1 MATGSVMMGTLK
13 GKLGETVLLRRSG
26 KQVIR
31 AYVRDVKNPNSQK
44 QQVQRMVQSTVA
56 QAYSAMKKICDHSF
70 EGVQVGQK
78 SMSYFM
84 SKNMDKLR
92 ASIVAGTD
100 GTLVSAS
107 ADFVRKGVNLPVL
120 NKYIVGKGTLPQVSV
135 DDPQAQVS
143 NYVEPSQSLI
153 LLEGNVKDAN
163 AGVDTWV
170 KANAGKVGDW
180 FTFMF
185 LMRENGSNLNGQNA
199 YRFAYVRYVVQ
210 ASSTPDTLDFALV
223 PTLTIEGSIEGTENF
238 GILNSAPISTN
249 VYQTYLDITKL
260 LANIGNADGQFTPVA
275 FTVIHSR
282 QNVGGSWQ
290 RSNAEFVIRDNWTAL
305 NITWP
310 DDFFA
315 ELATYA
321 GSAEAKGQGDYV
333 LNGGQ

>member
-1 MATGSVMMGTLK
+1 MATGSLMMGTLK
-13 GKLGETVLLRRSG
+13 GKLGETVALRRSG
-26 KQVIR
+26 KQVLR

-92 ASIVAGTD
+92 ASIVASTD

-120 NKYIVGKGTLPQVSV
+120 NKYIVGKGTLPEVKLADATGEDFDAMDVYDSLLLSFVS
-135 DDPQAQVS
+135 QEQLSESLAEFLSANNAQ
-143 NYVEPSQSLI
+143 I
-153 LLEGNVKDAN
+153 
-163 AGVDTWV
+163 
-170 KANAGKVGDW
+170 GDW
-180 FTFMF
+180 FTILFM
-185 LMRENGSNLNGQNA
+185 LRENGSLQNGQNV
-199 YRFAYVRYVVQ
+199 YRFAFIRFVVENVGTTKTPVLSLKPSLTSTGVPSVNIEEVFVVRPSQ
-210 ASSTPDTLDFALV
+210 DDTKFGLCM
-223 PTLTIEGSIEGTENF
+223 TLT
-238 GILNSAPISTN
+238 A
-249 VYQTYLDITKL
+249 L
-260 LANIGNADGQFTPVA
+260 LTNIGTADGEFAPVA
-275 FTVIHSR
+275 YAVIHSR

-290 RSNAEFVIRDNWTAL
+290 RSNAEFVIRDNWTRL

-310 DDFFA
+310 DNFFA

>member
-1 MATGSVMMGTLK
+1 MATGSLMMGTLK
-13 GKLGETVLLRRSG
+13 GKLGETVALRRSG
-26 KQVIR
+26 KQVLR

-120 NKYIVGKGTLPQVSV
+120 NKYIVGKGTLPEVRINDTDFTVSHSLNPV
-135 DDPQAQVS
+135 NKLPLENIQGTSLAKVLESFVLHNSMEEGDWLTLLLMFRNNGSEYNGQAAYHFAFVRFVAANIDIEDEKVLVLQPSLTDKGVVS
-143 NYVEPSQSLI
+143 LTYNEVFETQQAGQSAVAGLI
-153 LLEGNVKDAN
+153 LNLSALFDGLGAN
-163 AGVDTWV
+163 
-170 KANAGKVGDW
+170 
-180 FTFMF
+180 
-185 LMRENGSNLNGQNA
+185 
-199 YRFAYVRYVVQ
+199 
-210 ASSTPDTLDFALV
+210 
-223 PTLTIEGSIEGTENF
+223 
-238 GILNSAPISTN
+238 
-249 VYQTYLDITKL
+249 
-260 LANIGNADGQFTPVA
+260 DGQLTPCA
-275 FTVIHSR
+275 FAAIHSR